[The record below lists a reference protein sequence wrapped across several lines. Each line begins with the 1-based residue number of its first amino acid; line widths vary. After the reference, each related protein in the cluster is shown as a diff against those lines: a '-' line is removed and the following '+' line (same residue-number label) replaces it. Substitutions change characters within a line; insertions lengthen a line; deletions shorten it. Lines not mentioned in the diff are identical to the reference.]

1 MYFRFETGVRWTDG
15 RCLECGF
22 LYICL
27 NVRQSPSFIRKWEGL
42 PYRPRH
48 SLPSSPDGR
57 RIANWTMRGNVVRP
71 FVNQRG
77 LISGIRNHISMI
89 SEVDVLKIFLPFCKI
104 FKCLQIICATTSEIQ
119 LKSEPRI
126 LTRST
131 LRITNTEHEHRQKQE
146 SN

>member
-1 MYFRFETGVRWTDG
+1 MHFRFENGVRWTNG

-27 NVRQSPSFIRKWEGL
+27 NVRRAARQ
-42 PYRPRH
+42 
-48 SLPSSPDGR
+48 SLPSLESGRLSPPPSPFPSSPGR
-57 RIANWTMRGNVVRP
+57 RTPHCQLDHAWKCCP
-71 FVNQRG
+71 SVNQRG

-104 FKCLQIICATTSEIQ
+104 SKRLQIICATTSEIQ
-119 LKSEPRI
+119 LEPRI
-126 LTRST
+126 LTCST